1 MVALKEE
8 ELRKLREATQLL
20 IEARVALEGARQDLD
35 GKLKHVIGEMD
46 SGMESPHG
54 FGGSSTT

>member
-8 ELRKLREATQLL
+8 ELSKLREATQLL
-20 IEARVALEGARQDLD
+20 IVARVALEGARQDLD

-46 SGMESPHG
+46 GDGAESGSI
-54 FGGSSTT
+54 

>member
-1 MVALKEE
+1 MVALREE
-8 ELRKLREATQLL
+8 ELTKLREATQLL

-46 SGMESPHG
+46 SDGAESG
-54 FGGSSTT
+54 IT

>member
-46 SGMESPHG
+46 SDGAESG
-54 FGGSSTT
+54 NGAESGSI